1 MGNVAKSPAEG
12 HVGDP
17 YIDCRAKILRTPE
30 QPALQYHLSKRPIGA
45 LKDPVKIANGNPEMR
60 GDSWCRQQ
68 RIGQICFAKCDDG
81 SV

>member
-60 GDSWCRQQ
+60 GDSP
-68 RIGQICFAKCDDG
+68 GKPASSTTFPKAG
-81 SV
+81 NTNSP